1 MFQEQDLPYGNTD
14 EVIELMASQDTRHSQ
29 ILRIGMEVRTL
40 QQRLKELDA
49 TIQVKVCLFVI
60 GFKTNGT
67 ICWELLVLIPCEIDA

>member
-60 GFKTNGT
+60 GFKTNY
-67 ICWELLVLIPCEIDA
+67 